1 MHRRIQSWVT
11 PNRPRVP
18 HPQVNLA
25 VTAHA
30 YSHVL
35 TDEAELDYEAVVQ

>member
-11 PNRPRVP
+11 PNRPRVL
-18 HPQVNLA
+18 HPRVNLA

-30 YSHVL
+30 CSQVL
-35 TDEAELDYEAVVQ
+35 TDEAELDYEALVQ